1 MRLLFIQVYSRC
13 ELMMCN
19 KQMIVRAG
27 LRRCMYRQSA
37 NRPQEQQSGR
47 AVEISAPAVSSDDR
61 SRSPLRGGEGR
72 DLNVVCFSGIR
83 APVLCILSGLR
94 WERFG
99 LGVGCLGQCGNV
111 SGFFPFPDAML
122 WLRRRGCLRFCT
134 LAWLGWF
141 AEWST
146 L

>member
-1 MRLLFIQVYSRC
+1 
-13 ELMMCN
+13 MMSN

-72 DLNVVCFSGIR
+72 GGELFRRPIRSKNRLNGKEKILDFSP
-83 APVLCILSGLR
+83 ALLAGLYHFSFLHFPLR
-94 WERFG
+94 TANSHYG
-99 LGVGCLGQCGNV
+99 KIYSYTIQCN
-111 SGFFPFPDAML
+111 A
-122 WLRRRGCLRFCT
+122 
-134 LAWLGWF
+134 
-141 AEWST
+141 
-146 L
+146 